1 MWYYCHPHKIFYY
14 YHDNIV
20 ILSRY
25 FIIIMIILSSSQD
38 ISHFNEELWSHNF
51 RHSSSADLYD
61 GTFCCGFGIFRIFS
75 PLYKTFICRVNKK
88 RCFPSSFLVVLVH
101 LVLLLQALVNC
112 NLDFNRDWL
121 EKNNF
126 SSRDK
131 RLCHFWK
138 CWWHDKT
145 RQTVQIFSMEN
156 LGLEKPWVSSSSP
169 DLFYWSCCCF
179 EFW

>member
-1 MWYYCHPHKIFYY
+1 MHCLCMVLATAPLMLSILFVSS
-14 YHDNIV
+14 HDNLVVGLSIMSKVASNVGWFIMWVQCIEVSAVIIV
-20 ILSRY
+20 IILSSSPRY

-101 LVLLLQALVNC
+101 LVSLLQALVNC
-112 NLDFNRDWL
+112 DLDFIRD
-121 EKNNF
+121 
-126 SSRDK
+126 
-131 RLCHFWK
+131 
-138 CWWHDKT
+138 
-145 RQTVQIFSMEN
+145 
-156 LGLEKPWVSSSSP
+156 
-169 DLFYWSCCCF
+169 
-179 EFW
+179 

>member
-1 MWYYCHPHKIFYY
+1 MTTSWWGSPSCPRWPAMSAGSSCGSSVLRWARWCYYC
-14 YHDNIV
+14 DNIV

-51 RHSSSADLYD
+51 RHSSSADLHD
-61 GTFCCGFGIFRIFS
+61 GTFCCGFGIFRILS

-121 EKNNF
+121 GKTILVPETKGSAISESADDTIKLVKQF
-126 SSRDK
+126 K
-131 RLCHFWK
+131 YFQWK
-138 CWWHDKT
+138 TWA
-145 RQTVQIFSMEN
+145 
-156 LGLEKPWVSSSSP
+156 
-169 DLFYWSCCCF
+169 
-179 EFW
+179 